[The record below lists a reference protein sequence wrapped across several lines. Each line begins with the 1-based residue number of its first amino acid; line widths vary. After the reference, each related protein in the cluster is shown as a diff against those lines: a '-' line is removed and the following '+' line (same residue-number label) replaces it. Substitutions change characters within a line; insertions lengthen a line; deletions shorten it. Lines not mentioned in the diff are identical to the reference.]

1 MMEEKQKDYF
11 ITRYSLIPD
20 KQIDIDTAI
29 GISKESKFMDWLMSF
44 QQEKCKETTYY
55 NINYT
60 LYCKKI
66 SEYCF
71 FMSFAKELHDII
83 GEKTEDGIKDIP
95 IKNYKKCNIIIH
107 TLNQW
112 MIIERNSDIYSTIEY
127 QKNQIATIISRFLKP
142 KYLYFELGIMT
153 EKNNFWQY
161 VAANKDSLTDLDV
174 TFSSPNFLRG
184 LDTVSDLLHETN
196 NIYNNT
202 SMSIHLKNEDGHL
215 NIDNKNPFLQ
225 DAIRYSS
232 SGCGKWK
239 VKSSTAKV
247 YSSTDNP
254 FIVQLPE
261 DVSQLKDSDLQIIES
276 TLNHVQKLDSESRK
290 E

>member
-71 FMSFAKELHDII
+71 FMSFAKELHDVI

-142 KYLYFELGIMT
+142 KYLYL
-153 EKNNFWQY
+153 
-161 VAANKDSLTDLDV
+161 
-174 TFSSPNFLRG
+174 
-184 LDTVSDLLHETN
+184 
-196 NIYNNT
+196 
-202 SMSIHLKNEDGHL
+202 
-215 NIDNKNPFLQ
+215 
-225 DAIRYSS
+225 
-232 SGCGKWK
+232 
-239 VKSSTAKV
+239 
-247 YSSTDNP
+247 
-254 FIVQLPE
+254 
-261 DVSQLKDSDLQIIES
+261 
-276 TLNHVQKLDSESRK
+276 
-290 E
+290 